1 MNSNQKLSY
10 AIAAILSGA
19 PGGLVYA
26 ATATDT
32 DTSSDSIQEITVTAQ
47 RRTENIQNVPITIQA
62 LTAETLKDLSVTTFD
77 DYVRYVPNVTV
88 ASNGP
93 GQGDIYMR
101 GLSVGNG
108 GSQSSGSIGGFPN
121 VAIYLDDQSG
131 QLPSRNLDVYAAD
144 LERIEILEG
153 PQGTLFGAG
162 AQAGVIRY
170 ITNKPKL
177 NVTEGNVDAG
187 YSVTAHGDP
196 NSDLTAVLNVPLIT
210 DTLAVRAVIY
220 SDRRGGYIDNV
231 PGTFTRKN
239 TDLGIYYAH
248 NPGGGVPANSVVIN
262 NDSTVANNINPVT
275 YTGTRVEGLYQINDD
290 WNILLSQS
298 YQNMDSQGVFYQM
311 PYSSDGVP
319 LQPLEVTLFNNSY
332 DKDKF
337 ENTAWTVNGKLSDLK
352 LVYTGGYLVRHVD
365 QVADYTNYARGVYA
379 DYYQC
384 YGPGTGYAVNGGKG
398 DPNLTSTCLSPSS
411 TWREEERNEHMTNE
425 VRLSTPDDW
434 RIRGIV
440 GVFYETNKLFDHTD
454 WQYKNIP
461 NCTSNTPSGTPGNT
475 ACESDLG
482 TVPGA
487 TTENPGVQNDNVS
500 FFEDTQREVKQTAEF
515 ASVDV
520 DIIPKVLTLTAG
532 IRHYKFDNSFTGSVT
547 YGFYCFE
554 QGVIPG
560 GCSNDSIN
568 LNSKNLRF
576 SESGNKNRDNITW
589 HITPDIMT
597 YFTFSQGFRPGGF
610 NRSGSTTAAYI
621 PGPDGKDQFAI
632 PNEYKS
638 DELTNYE
645 LGWKT
650 EFFDH
655 RFQWNGAVYQEN
667 WDNVQIGFFDPG
679 QTGNLAFG
687 TNGQNFRVRGVETSI
702 VARVITGLTLQGS
715 ASWNQSVQT
724 NSPALI
730 DTNPDSINFGKP
742 ITESCKGS
750 TCSPINNLFGP
761 PGSPSANSPP
771 IQFNMRARYDWTFNS
786 YNAFVQF
793 GGQHT
798 GHSYTQSGNDP
809 SLAVGG
815 AINTTLLRFE
825 NPAYSSFDGSLGI
838 AKDNW
843 SVHAYS
849 QNLFNKETSLFTN
862 TAQFVLAETP
872 LRPRI
877 IGVKFG
883 YKF

>member
-1 MNSNQKLSY
+1 
-10 AIAAILSGA
+10 
-19 PGGLVYA
+19 
-26 ATATDT
+26 
-32 DTSSDSIQEITVTAQ
+32 
-47 RRTENIQNVPITIQA
+47 
-62 LTAETLKDLSVTTFD
+62 
-77 DYVRYVPNVTV
+77 
-88 ASNGP
+88 
-93 GQGDIYMR
+93 
-101 GLSVGNG
+101 
-108 GSQSSGSIGGFPN
+108 
-121 VAIYLDDQSG
+121 
-131 QLPSRNLDVYAAD
+131 
-144 LERIEILEG
+144 
-153 PQGTLFGAG
+153 
-162 AQAGVIRY
+162 
-170 ITNKPKL
+170 
-177 NVTEGNVDAG
+177 
-187 YSVTAHGDP
+187 
-196 NSDLTAVLNVPLIT
+196 
-210 DTLAVRAVIY
+210 
-220 SDRRGGYIDNV
+220 
-231 PGTFTRKN
+231 
-239 TDLGIYYAH
+239 
-248 NPGGGVPANSVVIN
+248 VVIN
-262 NDSTVANNINPVT
+262 NNSTVANNINPVT

-311 PYSSDGVP
+311 PYSSDGVK

-337 ENTAWTVNGKLSDLK
+337 ENTAWTVNGKLGDLK

-384 YGPGTGYAVNGGKG
+384 YGPGTGYAIPGGKG
-398 DPNLTSTCLSPSS
+398 DPTLTSTCLSPSS

-440 GVFYETNKLFDHTD
+440 GVFYETNKLFDQTD
-454 WQYKNIP
+454 WLYKTIP
-461 NCTSNTPSGTPGNT
+461 NCTSNTASGTPGNT

-487 TTENPGVQNDNVS
+487 TTENPGKQNDNVS

-520 DIIPKVLTLTAG
+520 DIVPKVLTLTAG

-554 QGVIPG
+554 QGVTAA

-568 LNSKNLRF
+568 LDSKNLRF
-576 SESGNKNRDNITW
+576 SESGTKNRDNITW

-610 NRSGSTTAAYI
+610 NRSGSETAAYI

-702 VARVITGLTLQGS
+702 VARVFSGLTLQGS
-715 ASWNQSVQT
+715 ASWNQSEQT

-730 DTNPDSINFGKP
+730 DTNPLSVGFGKP
-742 ITESCKGS
+742 IAQDCKGG
-750 TCSPINNLFGP
+750 TCVAINNLFGP
-761 PGSPSANSPP
+761 VGSPSANSPP

-809 SLAVGG
+809 SLAVSG

-825 NPAYSSFDGSLGI
+825 NPAYSSFDASLGV

-843 SVHAYS
+843 SVHAFS

-877 IGVKFG
+877 LGVKFG